1 MPGNT
6 LPRSAR
12 YVPPTYLTNARG
24 SPLLLSSL
32 SRSPDFFR
40 WGGKPVTTG
49 GRRHQGLDRDGQRQD
64 RYLGCPAKPAVRPR
78 YLAAPLTAPTSS
90 TPKSRATA
98 SEGSFDMVCCW
109 HCHRSLTS
117 SFAPWQIC
125 LQSPVIIR
133 DLSSSPRSR
142 TRCLMIPSCTHR
154 KPALV
159 RGHWSW
165 CIEYLYCL
173 FSPKQPAQLSRSSQ
187 GVRLTY
193 HGQSL
198 PRILSLV
205 HL

>member
-1 MPGNT
+1 M
-6 LPRSAR
+6 
-12 YVPPTYLTNARG
+12 
-24 SPLLLSSL
+24 
-32 SRSPDFFR
+32 
-40 WGGKPVTTG
+40 
-49 GRRHQGLDRDGQRQD
+49 DRDGQRQG

-133 DLSSSPRSR
+133 DLSSSPRSG

-165 CIEYLYCL
+165 CTEYLYCL
-173 FSPKQPAQLSRSSQ
+173 FSPKQTGSAIQIQPGRTSHLSWPKLTPYSEPGAPVNYPWCTTLTTMASRYLLPWTAVPKVGRPG
-187 GVRLTY
+187 GVL
-193 HGQSL
+193 
-198 PRILSLV
+198 LSFSARPGV
-205 HL
+205 GGTT